1 MGVIYASVDRERYAP
16 EQNGTLVLSGWRG
29 SETPGAIQMICM
41 ADTAEVPIA
50 EEQYQR
56 RTDVFEVCKTL
67 SREDGNVGFE
77 VAVTGLN
84 DLLDKCQTIRFVCRQ
99 GSDQKVIWEKS
110 SADLKKEKGAQT
122 LIRKIDSI
130 RRRGNQMAVVGW
142 MIDYQKD
149 NQIKVQD
156 ENGDPIPY
164 ELKQIARP
172 DVCRAYKLKDVKAGG
187 FEVTVARKD
196 LKNHKFVVRFEN
208 NMTAKETEV
217 DVKKYDFENS
227 PRGRMIKTLS
237 PSRGKE
243 NLKIIRDK
251 GFSYFVKF
259 VQDQMDVE
267 QDDYEAWL
275 RAHQPNPKELKKQ
288 RKTKFAYEPKISIV
302 IPLYNTP
309 IRYLDELLVSITSQT
324 YGNWEL
330 CLADG
335 STKKEV
341 GDFIRQKYGN
351 EKRIRYQKLKEN
363 KGIAGNTN
371 AAVAMAEGD
380 YVMLCDHDDLVAV
393 DALYEMVSVLNENPA
408 TDIVYTDEDL
418 VNSDTTSYFSP
429 RFKPDFNFDFL
440 RSINYICHIF
450 MVRKTILDEVG
461 CFRENFD
468 GAQDFDFILR
478 CCEKTTQIAHVPKI
492 LYHWRSHENSTAGNP
507 DSKQYAIDAGKR
519 ALEEHYARLGIDAE
533 VRYTGI
539 FIMFESVLKVKDNPK
554 VSILI
559 PSKDH
564 IEDLDKCITSIEEKS
579 TWKNFEII
587 VIENNSTE
595 QDTFAYYDQI
605 QMRYPNVQV
614 VYWKKGFNY
623 SAINNYGASFATGDY
638 YVLMN
643 NDIEVITTE
652 WMEYMLGYCQR
663 KDTGMVGAK
672 LYYPDDTVQHCGV
685 VIGVGGFAGHIL
697 TRTGRKESGY
707 FGRLKAI
714 QDISAVTAACLMIK
728 KTTFDAIG
736 GLDEE
741 FQVAL
746 NDVDLCLKVRAH
758 GELVVQNPMVEMYHY
773 ESKSRGMEDSKEK
786 HERFK
791 REIARFRTKWAD
803 ILEKGDPYYNPNLT
817 LMYDDCRIRGK
828 HEHFD
833 IIDEIEGGR

>member
-1 MGVIYASVDRERYAP
+1 MGVIYASVDMERYAP

-29 SETPGAIQMICM
+29 SETPEAIRMICM
-41 ADTAEVPIA
+41 ADTTEVPIV
-50 EEQYQR
+50 EEKYQK

-67 SREDGNVGFE
+67 SREDMNVGFE
-77 VAVTGLN
+77 IVVTGLN
-84 DLLDKCQTIRFVCRQ
+84 GLMEKYQTIRFICCQ
-99 GSDQKVIWEKS
+99 GSDQKVIWEKAG
-110 SADLKKEKGAQT
+110 ADLKKEKSAQT
-122 LIRKIDSI
+122 LIRNIDSI

-156 ENGDPIPY
+156 DSGNPIPY

-172 DVCRAYKLKDVKAGG
+172 DVCRTYKLKDVKVVG
-187 FEVTVARKD
+187 FEITVARKD
-196 LKNHKFVVRFEN
+196 LKNHKFIIRFEN
-208 NMTAKETEV
+208 SMTVKETEV
-217 DVKKYDFENS
+217 DVKKYDFVNS
-227 PRGRMIKTLS
+227 PMGRMIKTLR

-251 GFSYFVKF
+251 GFSYFEKF

-643 NDIEVITTE
+643 NDIEVITPE